1 MLDVKYVIDHLEE
14 VITKLNRRN
23 GDYSYLR
30 ELPELDKKRREF
42 IRQSDK
48 LKAER
53 NAQSKEIGKL
63 KAQHKDEEAKA
74 ALEKVSFD
82 KEEIAR
88 LDKEISK
95 VDGDIHERMLKTP
108 DRKSVV

>member
-1 MLDVKYVIDHLEE
+1 MLDVKYVIDHLDE
-14 VITKLNRRN
+14 VIERLNTRT

-30 ELPELDKKRREF
+30 ELPSLDQKRRE
-42 IRQSDK
+42 IIVRSEA

-63 KAQHKDEEAKA
+63 KAQHKDEEAKR

-88 LDKEISK
+88 LDVELSEIDNK
-95 VDGDIHERMLKTP
+95 IHEIMLW
-108 DRKSVV
+108 VV